1 MGVDGAAR
9 GDVAA
14 SCAIRGW
21 LLWSEHLAADR
32 AGEAEVL
39 HRRGALPVEVWSS
52 AAREMAKREEGRPGS
67 FGLCPREHPPLP
79 GVGREGTGG
88 RRAGLGASV
97 DGCCEQP
104 PLPGVGVGGHRRD
117 GNRA

>member
-1 MGVDGAAR
+1 VA
-9 GDVAA
+9 DVAA

-21 LLWSEHLAADR
+21 LLWSERLAADR

-39 HRRGALPVEVWSS
+39 HWRGALPVEVRSS

-79 GVGREGTGG
+79 GVGREGAGG